1 MGYSKKA
8 AQEVSD
14 FKSKYMNAGI
24 NEGVSID
31 KVEVKVSPNGNKMF
45 DITFINEQ
53 GQTAVH
59 TEWEPKMAPW
69 MKDKSDLERNQAR
82 QFKKMLQILMCYY
95 TDEQINFEGEDF
107 MSFANYIATML
118 NAVGKTK
125 KLRLKLVYN
134 KDGYTTIPTLVDDIF
149 IEPMDLNDPCRKHL
163 DKEGEEPSY
172 KVQVNAKDI
181 VVRPII
187 ADKEVT
193 VNNPFTASTM
203 TAAPTFTEPTVATA
217 AFNNNTSDLP
227 F

>member
-118 NAVGKTK
+118 NAADKTK

-134 KDGYTTIPTLVDDIF
+134 KDGYTTIPTAVDDTF
-149 IEPMDLNDPCRKHL
+149 IEPMSVTESKI
-163 DKEGEEPSY
+163 
-172 KVQVNAKDI
+172 QITAKDI
-181 VVRPII
+181 VVRPVI

-193 VNNPFTASTM
+193 VNNPFTTPTM
-203 TAAPTFTEPTVATA
+203 TAAPTFTEPTVATE

>member
-14 FKSKYMNAGI
+14 FKSKYMNAGV

-118 NAVGKTK
+118 NAADKTK

-134 KDGYTTIPTLVDDIF
+134 KDGYTTIPTTVDDTF
-149 IEPMDLNDPCRKHL
+149 VEPMDVAESKI
-163 DKEGEEPSY
+163 
-172 KVQVNAKDI
+172 QITAKDI
-181 VVRPII
+181 VVRPVI
-187 ADKEVT
+187 ADKEVK
-193 VNNPFTASTM
+193 NDNPFMATTTPEA
-203 TAAPTFTEPTVATA
+203 ATA
-217 AFNNNTSDLP
+217 AFSNPVSDLP

>member
-118 NAVGKTK
+118 NAADKTK

-134 KDGYTTIPTLVDDIF
+134 KDGYTTIPTTVDDTF
-149 IEPMDLNDPCRKHL
+149 IEPMNVTESKI
-163 DKEGEEPSY
+163 
-172 KVQVNAKDI
+172 QITAKDI

-193 VNNPFTASTM
+193 VNNPFTTPTM
-203 TAAPTFTEPTVATA
+203 TAAPTFTEPSVATA
-217 AFNNNTSDLP
+217 AFNNSTNDLP

>member
-45 DITFINEQ
+45 VITFINEQ

-118 NAVGKTK
+118 NAADKTK

-134 KDGYTTIPTLVDDIF
+134 KDGYTTIPTAVDDTF
-149 IEPMDLNDPCRKHL
+149 IEPMSVTESKI
-163 DKEGEEPSY
+163 
-172 KVQVNAKDI
+172 QITAKDI
-181 VVRPII
+181 VVRPVI

-193 VNNPFTASTM
+193 VNNPFTTTTM

>member
-14 FKSKYMNAGI
+14 FKSKYMPAGI
-24 NEGVSID
+24 NENVTLD

-45 DITFINEQ
+45 DITFVNEQ

-82 QFKKMLQILMCYY
+82 QFKKMLQILLCFYK
-95 TDEQINFEGEDF
+95 DEQINFEGEDF
-107 MSFANYIATML
+107 MSFANYIAAML
-118 NAVGKTK
+118 NSADKTK

-134 KDGYTTIPTLVDDIF
+134 KDGYTTLPTAVDDTF
-149 IEPMDLNDPCRKHL
+149 IEPVELADD
-163 DKEGEEPSY
+163 EEY
-172 KVQVNAKDI
+172 KIKITAKDVI
-181 VVRPII
+181 VRPVI
-187 ADKEVT
+187 ADKET
-193 VNNPFTASTM
+193 KNDNPFTT
-203 TAAPTFTEPTVATA
+203 PEVATA
-217 AFNNNTSDLP
+217 AFATSNDPNELP

>member
-118 NAVGKTK
+118 NAADKTK

-134 KDGYTTIPTLVDDIF
+134 KDGYTTIPTAVDDTF
-149 IEPMDLNDPCRKHL
+149 IEPMSVTESKI
-163 DKEGEEPSY
+163 
-172 KVQVNAKDI
+172 QITAKDI
-181 VVRPII
+181 VVRPVI

-193 VNNPFTASTM
+193 VNNPFTTSTM
-203 TAAPTFTEPTVATA
+203 TAAPAFTEPTVATA

>member
-118 NAVGKTK
+118 NAADKTK

-134 KDGYTTIPTLVDDIF
+134 KDGYTTIPTAVDDTF
-149 IEPMDLNDPCRKHL
+149 IEPMSVTESKI
-163 DKEGEEPSY
+163 
-172 KVQVNAKDI
+172 QITAKDI
-181 VVRPII
+181 VVRPVI

-193 VNNPFTASTM
+193 VNNPFTTSTM
-203 TAAPTFTEPTVATA
+203 TAAPAFTEPTVATA
-217 AFNNNTSDLP
+217 AFNNNTNDLP

>member
-82 QFKKMLQILMCYY
+82 QFKKMLQILLCFYK
-95 TDEQINFEGEDF
+95 DEQINFEGEDF

-118 NAVGKTK
+118 NAADKTK

-134 KDGYTTIPTLVDDIF
+134 KDGYTTIPTAVDDTF
-149 IEPMDLNDPCRKHL
+149 IEPMDVTESKI
-163 DKEGEEPSY
+163 
-172 KVQVNAKDI
+172 QITAKDI
-181 VVRPII
+181 VVRPVI

-193 VNNPFTASTM
+193 VNNPFTTPTM

>member
-118 NAVGKTK
+118 NAADKTK

-134 KDGYTTIPTLVDDIF
+134 KDGYTTIPTAVDDTF
-149 IEPMDLNDPCRKHL
+149 IEPMDVAESKI
-163 DKEGEEPSY
+163 
-172 KVQVNAKDI
+172 QITAKDI
-181 VVRPII
+181 VVRPVI

-193 VNNPFTASTM
+193 VNNPFTTPTM
-203 TAAPTFTEPTVATA
+203 TAAPTFTEPSVATA
-217 AFNNNTSDLP
+217 AFNNSTNDLP

>member
-118 NAVGKTK
+118 NAADKTK

-134 KDGYTTIPTLVDDIF
+134 KDGYTTIPTTVDDTF
-149 IEPMDLNDPCRKHL
+149 IEPMDVTESKI
-163 DKEGEEPSY
+163 
-172 KVQVNAKDI
+172 QITAKDI
-181 VVRPII
+181 VVRPVI

-193 VNNPFTASTM
+193 VNNPFTTPTM
-203 TAAPTFTEPTVATA
+203 TAAPTFTEPSVATA
-217 AFNNNTSDLP
+217 AFNNSTNDLP

>member
-118 NAVGKTK
+118 NAADKTK

-134 KDGYTTIPTLVDDIF
+134 KDGYTTIPTTVDDTF
-149 IEPMDLNDPCRKHL
+149 IEPMSVTESKI
-163 DKEGEEPSY
+163 
-172 KVQVNAKDI
+172 QITAKDI
-181 VVRPII
+181 VVRPVI

-193 VNNPFTASTM
+193 VNNPFTTPTM
-203 TAAPTFTEPTVATA
+203 TAAPTFTEPAVATA
-217 AFNNNTSDLP
+217 AFSNNTNDLP

>member
-24 NEGVSID
+24 NENVTLD

-45 DITFINEQ
+45 DITFVNEQ

-69 MKDKSDLERNQAR
+69 MKDKTDLERNQAR
-82 QFKKMLQILMCYY
+82 QFKKMLQILLCFYK
-95 TDEQINFEGEDF
+95 DEQINFEGEDF

-118 NAVGKTK
+118 NAADKTK

-134 KDGYTTIPTLVDDIF
+134 KDGYTTIPTAVDDTF
-149 IEPMDLNDPCRKHL
+149 IEPMDVTESNIKIT
-163 DKEGEEPSY
+163 
-172 KVQVNAKDI
+172 AKDI
-181 VVRPII
+181 VVRPVI
-187 ADKEVT
+187 ADKET
-193 VNNPFTASTM
+193 KNDNPFTTM
-203 TAAPTFTEPTVATA
+203 TAATTSTEPTVATA
-217 AFNNNTSDLP
+217 AFNNSTDDLP

>member
-118 NAVGKTK
+118 NAADKTK

-134 KDGYTTIPTLVDDIF
+134 KDGYTTIPTAVDDTF
-149 IEPMDLNDPCRKHL
+149 IEPMSVTESKI
-163 DKEGEEPSY
+163 
-172 KVQVNAKDI
+172 QITAKDI
-181 VVRPII
+181 VVRPVI

-193 VNNPFTASTM
+193 VNNPFTAPTM

-217 AFNNNTSDLP
+217 AFNNNTDDLP

>member
-1 MGYSKKA
+1 MGCSKKA

-118 NAVGKTK
+118 NAADKTK

-134 KDGYTTIPTLVDDIF
+134 KDGYTTIPTAVDDTF
-149 IEPMDLNDPCRKHL
+149 IEPMSVTESKI
-163 DKEGEEPSY
+163 
-172 KVQVNAKDI
+172 QITAKDI
-181 VVRPII
+181 VVRPVI
-187 ADKEVT
+187 ADKEIT
-193 VNNPFTASTM
+193 VNNPFTTSTM

-217 AFNNNTSDLP
+217 AFNNNTNDLP

>member
-14 FKSKYMNAGI
+14 FKSKYMPAGI
-24 NEGVSID
+24 NENVTLE

-45 DITFINEQ
+45 DITFVNEQ

-82 QFKKMLQILMCYY
+82 QFKKMLQILLCFY

-118 NAVGKTK
+118 NAADKTK

-134 KDGYTTIPTLVDDIF
+134 KEGYTTLPTAVDDAF
-149 IEPMDLNDPCRKHL
+149 IEPMELGD
-163 DKEGEEPSY
+163 GESY
-172 KVQVNAKDI
+172 KVQINAKDVI
-181 VVRPII
+181 VRPVT
-187 ADKEVT
+187 ADKEVK
-193 VNNPFTASTM
+193 NDNPFTT
-203 TAAPTFTEPTVATA
+203 PEVATTTFA
-217 AFNNNTSDLP
+217 TSNDPNELP

>member
-118 NAVGKTK
+118 NAADKTK

-134 KDGYTTIPTLVDDIF
+134 KDGYTTIPTAVDDTF
-149 IEPMDLNDPCRKHL
+149 IEPMDVAESKI
-163 DKEGEEPSY
+163 
-172 KVQVNAKDI
+172 QITAKDI
-181 VVRPII
+181 VVRPVI

-193 VNNPFTASTM
+193 VNNPFTAPTM

>member
-118 NAVGKTK
+118 NAADKTK

-134 KDGYTTIPTLVDDIF
+134 KDGYTTIPTAVDDTF
-149 IEPMDLNDPCRKHL
+149 IEPMSVTESKI
-163 DKEGEEPSY
+163 
-172 KVQVNAKDI
+172 QITAKDI
-181 VVRPII
+181 VVRPVI

-193 VNNPFTASTM
+193 VNNPFTTSTM
-203 TAAPTFTEPTVATA
+203 TAAPTFTEPSVATA
-217 AFNNNTSDLP
+217 AFNNNTNDLP

>member
-118 NAVGKTK
+118 NAADKTK

-134 KDGYTTIPTLVDDIF
+134 KDGYTTIPTAVDDTF
-149 IEPMDLNDPCRKHL
+149 IEPMSVTESKI
-163 DKEGEEPSY
+163 
-172 KVQVNAKDI
+172 QITAKDI
-181 VVRPII
+181 VIRPVI

-193 VNNPFTASTM
+193 VNNPFTTSTM

>member
-24 NEGVSID
+24 NENVTLD

-45 DITFINEQ
+45 DITFVNEQ

-69 MKDKSDLERNQAR
+69 MKDKTDLERNQAR
-82 QFKKMLQILMCYY
+82 QFKKMLQILLCFYK
-95 TDEQINFEGEDF
+95 DEQINFEGEDF

-118 NAVGKTK
+118 NAADKTK

-134 KDGYTTIPTLVDDIF
+134 KDGYTTIPTAVDDTF
-149 IEPMDLNDPCRKHL
+149 IEPMDVTESNIKIT
-163 DKEGEEPSY
+163 
-172 KVQVNAKDI
+172 AKDI
-181 VVRPII
+181 VVRPVI
-187 ADKEVT
+187 ADKET
-193 VNNPFTASTM
+193 KNDNPFTTM
-203 TAAPTFTEPTVATA
+203 TAAPVFTEPTVATA
-217 AFNNNTSDLP
+217 AFNNNNTDELP

>member
-118 NAVGKTK
+118 NAADKTK

-134 KDGYTTIPTLVDDIF
+134 KDGYTTIPTAVDDTF
-149 IEPMDLNDPCRKHL
+149 IEPMSVTESKIQITAN
-163 DKEGEEPSY
+163 
-172 KVQVNAKDI
+172 DI
-181 VVRPII
+181 VVRPVI

-193 VNNPFTASTM
+193 VNNPFTTPTM

>member
-14 FKSKYMNAGI
+14 FKSKYMPAGI
-24 NEGVSID
+24 NENVTLD

-45 DITFINEQ
+45 DITFVNEQ

-82 QFKKMLQILMCYY
+82 QYKKMLQILLCFY
-95 TDEQINFEGEDF
+95 TDEQINFEGDDF
-107 MSFANYIATML
+107 MGFANYIAMML
-118 NAVGKTK
+118 NAANKTK

-134 KDGYTTIPTLVDDIF
+134 KDGYTTLPTAVDEAF
-149 IEPMDLNDPCRKHL
+149 IESMELGD
-163 DKEGEEPSY
+163 GESY
-172 KVQVNAKDI
+172 KVQINAKDVI
-181 VVRPII
+181 VRPVT
-187 ADKEVT
+187 ADKEVK
-193 VNNPFTASTM
+193 NDNPFTTPEAAT
-203 TAAPTFTEPTVATA
+203 TAFENKTD
-217 AFNNNTSDLP
+217 DLP

>member
-118 NAVGKTK
+118 NAADKTK

-134 KDGYTTIPTLVDDIF
+134 KDGYTTIPTAVDDTF
-149 IEPMDLNDPCRKHL
+149 IEPMSVTESKI
-163 DKEGEEPSY
+163 
-172 KVQVNAKDI
+172 QITAKDI
-181 VVRPII
+181 VVRPVI

-193 VNNPFTASTM
+193 VNNPFTTSTM

>member
-107 MSFANYIATML
+107 MSFSNYIATML
-118 NAVGKTK
+118 NAADKTK

-134 KDGYTTIPTLVDDIF
+134 KDGYTTIPTAVDDTF
-149 IEPMDLNDPCRKHL
+149 IEPMSVTESKI
-163 DKEGEEPSY
+163 
-172 KVQVNAKDI
+172 QITAKDI
-181 VVRPII
+181 VVRPVI

-193 VNNPFTASTM
+193 VNNPFTTSTI
-203 TAAPTFTEPTVATA
+203 TAAPAFTEPTVATA

>member
-24 NEGVSID
+24 NESVSID

-82 QFKKMLQILMCYY
+82 QFKKMLQILLCFYK
-95 TDEQINFEGEDF
+95 DEQINFEGEDF

-118 NAVGKTK
+118 NAADKTK

-134 KDGYTTIPTLVDDIF
+134 KDGYTTIPTAVDDTF
-149 IEPMDLNDPCRKHL
+149 IEPMDVTESKI
-163 DKEGEEPSY
+163 
-172 KVQVNAKDI
+172 QITAKDI
-181 VVRPII
+181 VVRPVI
-187 ADKEVT
+187 ADKEVK
-193 VNNPFTASTM
+193 NDNPFMATT
-203 TAAPTFTEPTVATA
+203 TPEVATT
-217 AFNNNTSDLP
+217 AFSNPTSDLP

>member
-118 NAVGKTK
+118 NAADKTK

-134 KDGYTTIPTLVDDIF
+134 KDGYTTIPTAVDDTF
-149 IEPMDLNDPCRKHL
+149 IEPMDVTESKI
-163 DKEGEEPSY
+163 
-172 KVQVNAKDI
+172 QITAKDV
-181 VVRPII
+181 VVRPVI

-193 VNNPFTASTM
+193 VNNPFTAPTM

>member
-118 NAVGKTK
+118 NAADKTK

-134 KDGYTTIPTLVDDIF
+134 KDGYTTIPTAVDDTF
-149 IEPMDLNDPCRKHL
+149 IEPMDVAESNIKIT
-163 DKEGEEPSY
+163 
-172 KVQVNAKDI
+172 AKDI
-181 VVRPII
+181 VVRPVI

-193 VNNPFTASTM
+193 VNNPFTTPTM
-203 TAAPTFTEPTVATA
+203 TAAPVFTEPSVATA
-217 AFNNNTSDLP
+217 AFNNSTDDLP

>member
-14 FKSKYMNAGI
+14 FKSKYMPAGI
-24 NEGVSID
+24 NENVRID
-31 KVEVKVSPNGNKMF
+31 KVEVKTSPNGNKMF
-45 DITFINEQ
+45 DITFINES

-118 NAVGKTK
+118 NAADKTK

-134 KDGYTTIPTLVDDIF
+134 KDGYTTIPTTVDDTF
-149 IEPMDLNDPCRKHL
+149 IEPMDVAESNIKITT
-163 DKEGEEPSY
+163 
-172 KVQVNAKDI
+172 KDI
-181 VVRPII
+181 VVRPVI

-193 VNNPFTASTM
+193 VNNPFATPTM
-203 TAAPTFTEPTVATA
+203 TTAPTFTEPSVATA
-217 AFNNNTSDLP
+217 AFNNSTDDLP

>member
-118 NAVGKTK
+118 NAADKTK

-134 KDGYTTIPTLVDDIF
+134 KDGYTTIPTAVDDTF
-149 IEPMDLNDPCRKHL
+149 IEPMSVTESKI
-163 DKEGEEPSY
+163 
-172 KVQVNAKDI
+172 QITAKDI
-181 VVRPII
+181 VVRPVI

-193 VNNPFTASTM
+193 VNNPFTTPTM
-203 TAAPTFTEPTVATA
+203 TAAPVFTEPTVATA
-217 AFNNNTSDLP
+217 AFNNTNDLP

>member
-118 NAVGKTK
+118 NAADKTK

-134 KDGYTTIPTLVDDIF
+134 KDGYTTIPTAVDDTF
-149 IEPMDLNDPCRKHL
+149 IEPMDVAESKI
-163 DKEGEEPSY
+163 
-172 KVQVNAKDI
+172 QITAKDI
-181 VVRPII
+181 VVLPVI

-193 VNNPFTASTM
+193 VNNPFTTTTM

>member
-118 NAVGKTK
+118 NAADKTK

-134 KDGYTTIPTLVDDIF
+134 KDGYTTIPTAVDDTF
-149 IEPMDLNDPCRKHL
+149 IEPMDVTESKI
-163 DKEGEEPSY
+163 
-172 KVQVNAKDI
+172 QITAKDI
-181 VVRPII
+181 VVRPVI

-193 VNNPFTASTM
+193 VNNPFTTPIM

-217 AFNNNTSDLP
+217 AFNNSTNDLP

>member
-14 FKSKYMNAGI
+14 FKSKYMPAGI
-24 NEGVSID
+24 NENVRID
-31 KVEVKVSPNGNKMF
+31 KVEVKTSPQGNKMF

-82 QFKKMLQILMCYY
+82 QYKKMMQILLCYY
-95 TDEQINFEGEDF
+95 SDAQINFEGE
-107 MSFANYIATML
+107 SFAEFANWIATMI
-118 NAVGKTK
+118 NVADKSK

-134 KDGYTTIPTLVDDIF
+134 NAGYTTLPTSVDDTF
-149 IEPMDLNDPCRKHL
+149 IEPMELADGQ
-163 DKEGEEPSY
+163 EY
-172 KVQVNAKDI
+172 KIKINPKDI
-181 VVRPII
+181 IVRPVV
-187 ADKEVT
+187 ADKEIK
-193 VNNPFTASTM
+193 NDNPFTT
-203 TAAPTFTEPTVATA
+203 PEVATA
-217 AFNNNTSDLP
+217 AFNAPASDLP

>member
-118 NAVGKTK
+118 NAADKTK

-134 KDGYTTIPTLVDDIF
+134 KDGYTTIPTAVDDTF
-149 IEPMDLNDPCRKHL
+149 IEPMDVTESKI
-163 DKEGEEPSY
+163 
-172 KVQVNAKDI
+172 QITAKDI
-181 VVRPII
+181 VVRPVI

-193 VNNPFTASTM
+193 VNNPFTTPTM
-203 TAAPTFTEPTVATA
+203 TAAPTFTEPSVATA
-217 AFNNNTSDLP
+217 AFNNTNDLP

>member
-118 NAVGKTK
+118 NAADKTK

-134 KDGYTTIPTLVDDIF
+134 KDGYTTIPTAVDDTF
-149 IEPMDLNDPCRKHL
+149 IEPMSVTESKI
-163 DKEGEEPSY
+163 
-172 KVQVNAKDI
+172 QITAKDI
-181 VVRPII
+181 VVRPVI